1 MNMVNGIIRT
11 LIAVILL
18 FAINTKAAETLTF
31 KQSIDDF
38 MSTLI
43 KEFDIKSATSIA
55 VVKGDSVIYQQS
67 FGYADIENQQP
78 ATNDTAFYIASIT
91 KPLFALTV
99 LQTLEN
105 SKYDT
110 SLSLQKMFPEIRFAK
125 EIPANK
131 ITIQDLLAHTSGL
144 DDNFLATAV
153 STSGIHSKK
162 SKQLMLAQIFASKE
176 SQHAEFDYTNLGY
189 NIISIWYEKT
199 FNITWQKALEK
210 TLFKPL
216 NMSHSTAI
224 VSDAERNQWLI
235 AKPYSFFNTNPNK
248 ALYLT
253 KQDNT
258 MHAAGGVISSSNDMA
273 QFIKLQL
280 NAKTT
285 DDSHL
290 PQPKLINLSQQAV
303 ATLTSSRG
311 DFERNAYAYG
321 WYTGSYKNQ
330 LTYHHFGSFEGFRP
344 HLSFMAE
351 EKLGLVI
358 LNNEDSLND
367 KLTDLIADFI
377 YSKLLAEKGV
387 EQRINSR
394 IAKLKTMAY
403 KYRDK
408 IASKDKSYTLKPW
421 QLSAEKQSYVG
432 KYHHPLA
439 GDIRITFNDDTFEL
453 TWGNLKTTATP
464 FREIDQM
471 RVKFRPS
478 NGQKVQFEIIDGKPT
493 GLIYSGIKFSKENKL
508 VELNHVNTL
517 GSSH

>member
-1 MNMVNGIIRT
+1 MVNRIIKIFVT
-11 LIAVILL
+11 IIFLIATS
-18 FAINTKAAETLTF
+18 TKASETLTF
-31 KQSIDDF
+31 KQSVDGF

-55 VVKGDSVIYQQS
+55 VVKGDNVIYQQS

-110 SLSLQKMFPEIRFAK
+110 SLSLQEMFPEIHFAK
-125 EIPANK
+125 EIPADK

-153 STSGIHSKK
+153 STSGIHNKK
-162 SKQLMLAQIFASKE
+162 SKQLMLANIFTSEESK
-176 SQHAEFDYTNLGY
+176 HGEFDYTNLGY
-189 NIISIWYEKT
+189 NIVSIWYEKT
-199 FNITWQKALEK
+199 FNITWQEALEK

-224 VSDAERNQWLI
+224 VSEAEHKKWRI
-235 AKPYSFFNTNPNK
+235 AKPYSFFSATPNK

-258 MHAAGGVISSSNDMA
+258 MHAGGGVISSSNDMA
-273 QFIKLQL
+273 KFLKLQL
-280 NAKTT
+280 NAKATN
-285 DDSHL
+285 DSHIIT
-290 PQPKLINLSQQAV
+290 PKLIKRSQKTVAKLS
-303 ATLTSSRG
+303 SSRG

-321 WYTGSYKNQ
+321 WYTGNYKNH
-330 LTYHHFGSFEGFRP
+330 LTYHHFGSFDGFRP
-344 HLSFMAE
+344 HLSFMPE

-358 LNNEDSLND
+358 LNNEGMLND
-367 KLTDLIADFI
+367 KLTDLIADFV
-377 YSKLLAEKGV
+377 YSKLLNKEGV
-387 EQRINSR
+387 ESR
-394 IAKLKTMAY
+394 IDSKMAKLKTMAY

-408 IASKDKSYTLKPW
+408 IVSKDKNYTLKPW
-421 QLSAEKQSYVG
+421 QLSARKQHYVG

-439 GDIRITFNDDTFEL
+439 GDIKVTFNGDKFEL

-464 FREIDQM
+464 LREKDQM

-478 NGQKVQFEIIDGKPT
+478 NGQKVQFKVVDNKPT
-493 GLIYSGIKFSKENKL
+493 ALVYSGIKFAKIK
-508 VELNHVNTL
+508 
-517 GSSH
+517 